1 MITLVEYIKE
11 RYIKEAFEQK
21 SINNLEVTYKC
32 VKDEVLVNCP
42 ETFQEDDI
50 HQYIDDLLL
59 EQMPSNQDIAKK
71 YFRNNVKYI
80 NDAYFEYDSFQRLNY
95 KKDDVDITYDDNFG
109 KDAPEEIKIVTFKL
123 TNLRFKMMFTKFDLM
138 IDEDEDIKETLD
150 KIFGAYESNDYND
163 TDIMFEY
170 DSCEFDQ

>member
-1 MITLVEYIKE
+1 MKNLVTYL
-11 RYIKEAFEQK
+11 KEAFEQN

-32 VKDEVLVNCP
+32 NKDEILINCP

-80 NDAYFEYDSFQRLNY
+80 NDAYFEYDSFQRLDY
-95 KKDDVDITYDDNFG
+95 KKDIVDITYDDNLG
-109 KDAPEEIKIVTFKL
+109 KDAPNESKIVTFRL
-123 TNLRFKMMFTKFDLM
+123 TKLRFKMTFSKFELM
-138 IDEDEDIKETLD
+138 IEEDDNIDETLD
-150 KIFGAYESNDYND
+150 KIFNAYESNSYND
-163 TDIMFEY
+163 TDIIFKY
-170 DSCEFDQ
+170 DSCEYDK